1 MFVKCFLKD
10 RVVLVNVGSFRTH
23 VHVLISD
30 DRSTT
35 RSYLLRVYL
44 KILRRD
50 VSNRWYIPPCL
61 DARSIFSILL
71 RPVPARFLTLKL
83 NTVLPTRTIS
93 NYSSQVS
100 NP

>member
-50 VSNRWYIPPCL
+50 VAPIGGTYPRVSM
-61 DARSIFSILL
+61 
-71 RPVPARFLTLKL
+71 PAR
-83 NTVLPTRTIS
+83 
-93 NYSSQVS
+93 YSQSCFVQYQ
-100 NP
+100 PGF